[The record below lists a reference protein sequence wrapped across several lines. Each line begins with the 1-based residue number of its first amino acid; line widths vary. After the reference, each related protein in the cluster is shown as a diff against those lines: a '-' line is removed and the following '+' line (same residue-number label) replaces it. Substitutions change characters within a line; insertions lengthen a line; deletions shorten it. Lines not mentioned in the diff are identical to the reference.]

1 MQNTLLGLDI
11 GTTATKAVLFDLAGH
26 ELVAAEKN
34 YPLSTPRAGWAE
46 QDPED
51 VWQAVISVLQDVVN
65 KAGSD
70 KKILALALA
79 AQSGSLIPA
88 RADGTAVYPMITWLD
103 SRTEALVKEWQA
115 AGVEETVRQ
124 LSGWLLHP
132 GLPLPNIAWLRRFRP
147 DTFAEVERFLGVL
160 DFLNH
165 RLTGTFCADLSSA
178 AEMQLVDV
186 STAHWSPQLCD
197 LVGITSGHLAEL
209 RPAGTI
215 IDPIDAEVGDLTG
228 LSTETLV
235 VNGGHD
241 QCCTALAMGMM
252 SPGKI
257 MLATGTAWVITGVV
271 ETPAVDT
278 IPSNMDLNFHVV
290 PQRWTISQLM
300 GGFGASVEWCLNQVW
315 QSADPNAQLPRS
327 ELYAHFNKALSQSR
341 PGCNDLLFLPL
352 GGSALPGA
360 GQSRGGFV
368 GLRLD
373 HTRID
378 MSRAVLEGAA
388 FELRWTLDNIRQAGL
403 PVEHLWVAGGATR
416 NPVWPQILAD
426 VTGVPISLTHYAQWP
441 ALGAAI
447 LAGTGAGIFETLA
460 AGITRLQK
468 SPQQIMPDKARSQ
481 VYNENFARYQEISRK
496 LWSHVA

>member
-11 GTTATKAVLFDLAGH
+11 GTTATKAVLFDLAGN
-26 ELVAAEKN
+26 ELVTAEQH
-34 YPLSTPRAGWAE
+34 YPLTTPQAGWAE

-51 VWQAVISVLQDVVN
+51 VWQAVINVLQDVVN
-65 KAGSD
+65 KAGSGR
-70 KKILALALA
+70 KILALALA

-88 RADGTAVYPMITWLD
+88 TADGTAVYPMITWLD
-103 SRTEALVKEWQA
+103 NRTEALVKRWQA
-115 AGVEETVRQ
+115 VGVEETVRQ

-147 DTFAEVERFLGVL
+147 NTFAEVERFLGVL

-165 RLTGTFCADLSSA
+165 RLTGAFCADLSSA

-186 STAHWSPQLCD
+186 STAQWSPQLCE
-197 LVGITSGHLAEL
+197 LVGITPGHLAGL
-209 RPAGTI
+209 KPAGTI
-215 IDPIDAEVGDLTG
+215 IGNIDAKAGDLTG

-271 ETPAVDT
+271 ETPVVDT
-278 IPSNMDLNFHVV
+278 IPPNMDLNFHVV

-300 GGFGASVEWCLNQVW
+300 GGFGASVEWCLNQIW

-327 ELYAHFNKALSQSR
+327 ELYARFNKALTQSH

-352 GGSALPGA
+352 GGSMQLPA
-360 GQSRGGFV
+360 GKSRGGFV

-378 MSRAVLEGAA
+378 MSRAILEGAA
-388 FELRWTLDNIRQAGL
+388 FELRWTLENIRQAGL

-426 VTGVPISLTHYAQWP
+426 VSGVSISLTHYAQWP

-447 LAGTGAGIFETLA
+447 LAGVGSGIFDTLE
-460 AGITRLQK
+460 AGITRFQK
-468 SPQQIMPDKARSQ
+468 SPQQIGPDAAWSKI
-481 VYNENFARYQEISRK
+481 YNENYARYQEISRN
-496 LWSHVA
+496 LWF